1 MFLDLCPPAFIYLIF
16 SLIQICVDSFNGLL
30 QTAFIK
36 LLVMIVVTFLLNTLC
51 GSGLSIISWI
61 IVLAPFIFM
70 LVSAS
75 ILLYVFGTNIQNP
88 TPSPMPP
95 TPPPRPPTPPPRP
108 PTPPPRPPTPKPWPI
123 HPPIPPTPPPRP
135 PDCRVEKTRNWG
147 VYNGNVVL
155 LPSQSTETI
164 C

>member
-75 ILLYVFGTNIQNP
+75 ILLYVFGTNIQ
-88 TPSPMPP
+88 TPPMPP
-95 TPPPRPPTPPPRP
+95 TPPPKPPTPPPKP
-108 PTPPPRPPTPKPWPI
+108 PTPPPKPRFPIFPI

-135 PDCRVEKTRNWG
+135 PDSGCSVETTRNWG
-147 VYNGNVVL
+147 VYNGNVIL
-155 LPSQSTETI
+155 LPSQTTETI

>member
-88 TPSPMPP
+88 PTPPIPP
-95 TPPPRPPTPPPRP
+95 TPPPKPPTPPKPRFP
-108 PTPPPRPPTPKPWPI
+108 IFPI

-135 PDCRVEKTRNWG
+135 PDCRVENTRNWG
-147 VYNGNVVL
+147 VYNGNVIL
-155 LPSQSTETI
+155 LPSQSSETI

>member
-95 TPPPRPPTPPPRP
+95 TP
-108 PTPPPRPPTPKPWPI
+108 KHWPI
-123 HPPIPPTPPPRP
+123 HPPIPPTPLPRP
-135 PDCRVEKTRNWG
+135 PDCRVENTRNWG

-155 LPSQSTETI
+155 LPSQSSETI

>member
-1 MFLDLCPPAFIYLIF
+1 MDLCPPAFIYLIF

-61 IVLAPFIFM
+61 IVLAPFILM
-70 LVSAS
+70 LISAS
-75 ILLYVFGTNIQNP
+75 ILLYVFGSNIQ
-88 TPSPMPP
+88 SPPLPP
-95 TPPPRPPTPPPRP
+95 TPPPKPPPTPPPKPP
-108 PTPPPRPPTPKPWPI
+108 PTPPPKPHCTI
-123 HPPIPPTPPPRP
+123 
-135 PDCRVEKTRNWG
+135 ENTRNWA
-147 VYNGNVVL
+147 VYNGNIVL
-155 LPSQSTETI
+155 LPSQSQETI